1 MRLLSILPFFFIFF
15 LLFSFN
21 VNAINL
27 NENYNFSTI
36 TEVHDGLT
44 FFEQIANTSC
54 FPNAYNNYY
63 PSFIPSLNDSLNTT
77 ANGVAWANYT
87 DCYPNEYNSIYFY
100 PLDNSKSTI
109 FHISSGFAKATVRF
123 YFVPSGNYIY
133 SDGKP
138 VNLQIRNANTGI
150 IYNQTNLTIANF
162 NNYWNETDVSYNFTN
177 DTDVQILLKF
187 DDFYNYFGINFNIQ
201 FYFDYFKVE
210 GLSCVPSV
218 YCINDFDYKVVSANC
233 SEAIFTY
240 SPKLCKNFLDYS
252 LGNTTSVKGIGKYD
266 NETEQTTDC
275 YDENYDEINCNS
287 LETGTNN
294 YFDGIALFTMGF
306 LGIKDLSTSR
316 FAFSLIVSLVISF
329 VALYFGKENKNAHLI
344 FGIAFL
350 GSIVF
355 FTAIGFFPAWLFI
368 IMLVLVAY
376 LVATTIQKGL

>member
-1 MRLLSILPFFFIFF
+1 MKLLSILPFFFIFF

-21 VNAINL
+21 ANAINL

-36 TEVHDGLT
+36 SEAHDGLT
-44 FFEQIANTSC
+44 FFEQIANISC

-63 PSFIPSLNDSLNTT
+63 PSFIPSLNDSNNIT
-77 ANGVAWANYT
+77 ANGVAWANYS

-109 FHISSGFAKATVRF
+109 FHISSGFAKASVRF
-123 YFVPSGNYIY
+123 YFNPSGSYVY
-133 SDGKP
+133 SNP
-138 VNLQIRNANTGI
+138 VDLQIRNANTGI
-150 IYNQTNLTIANF
+150 IYNQSNLTISDFA
-162 NNYWNETDVSYNFTN
+162 NYWNETDVSYNFTN
-177 DTDVQILLKF
+177 DTDVQFLLKF

-210 GLSCVPSV
+210 GLACVPSV
-218 YCINDFDYKVVSANC
+218 YCINEFDYKVVSANC
-233 SEAIFTY
+233 SETIFTY

-275 YDENYDEINCNS
+275 YDENYNKINCNS
-287 LETGTNN
+287 LEAGTNN
-294 YFDGIALFTMGF
+294 PFDSIALFTMGF
-306 LGIKDLSTSR
+306 LGIKDLATSR
-316 FAFSLIVSLVISF
+316 FAFSLIVSLIISF
-329 VALYFGKENKNAHLI
+329 VALYYGKENTNAHLI

-350 GSIVF
+350 GSIIF
-355 FTAIGFFPAWLFI
+355 FTAIGFFPSWLFI
-368 IMLVLVAY
+368 IMLILVAY